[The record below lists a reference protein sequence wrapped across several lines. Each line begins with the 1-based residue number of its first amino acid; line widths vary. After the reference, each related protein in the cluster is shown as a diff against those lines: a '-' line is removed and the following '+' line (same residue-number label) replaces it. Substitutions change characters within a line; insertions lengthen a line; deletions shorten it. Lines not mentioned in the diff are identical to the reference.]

1 VTPAQ
6 TVALVARR
14 EIGQRV
20 REKSFLVG
28 TGVSLAIIILVV
40 VLPSLLGFGG
50 RDEYAITVQDPAAAA
65 VAEAAVRE
73 ADAFDAIVRIERD
86 VPLPEVDAALTGDGI
101 RAQEEPDEELISI
114 LQGPT
119 NASGRQRRCG
129 RPGSTTRP
137 RRAR

>member
-1 VTPAQ
+1 
-6 TVALVARR
+6 
-14 EIGQRV
+14 
-20 REKSFLVG
+20 
-28 TGVSLAIIILVV
+28 
-40 VLPSLLGFGG
+40 
-50 RDEYAITVQDPAAAA
+50 VQDPAAAA